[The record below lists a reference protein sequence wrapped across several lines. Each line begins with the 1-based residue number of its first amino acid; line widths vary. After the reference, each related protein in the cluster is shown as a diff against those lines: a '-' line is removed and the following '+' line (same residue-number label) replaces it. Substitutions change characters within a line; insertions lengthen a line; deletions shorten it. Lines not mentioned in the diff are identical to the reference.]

1 MIIKQ
6 LKNHI
11 LFEPEQNESISKLG
25 MKAAYRQTGRILL
38 LRKITKNGK
47 LNIICDTEGYDKVEV
62 DQGLT
67 ESRIAAFFKAL
78 AELLFVCD
86 ESAFLDHTYV
96 DVSGDLIFY
105 KEITGKFVFALIPV
119 DGPDYAIQQKNWDE
133 RLKALAAGVFGNRTL
148 NSPSLMEFKE
158 GIETSIDTVSY
169 IKDKAFSLEVT
180 EAAPV
185 AYDMDL
191 ELLYNGPYGSFT
203 LYIAKDEF
211 VIGKSSDCDGVL
223 SMNPTVSR
231 HHCIFRKNSG
241 KWTVADLGSSNGT
254 AVNGGYLAP
263 NQMLFL
269 NNIDSIRISDM
280 DFMVRIANG
289 I

>member
-1 MIIKQ
+1 MVIKQ

-11 LFEPEQNESISKLG
+11 LFEPELNESISKLG
-25 MKAAYRQTGRILL
+25 MKAAYRQEGRILL
-38 LRKITKNGK
+38 LRKITKNGRQ
-47 LNIICDTEGYDKVEV
+47 NIICDTEGYDKVEI

-67 ESRIAAFFKAL
+67 DSRIAALFKAL
-78 AELLFVCD
+78 AEILFVCD

-105 KEITGKFVFALIPV
+105 KESTGAFVFALIPV
-119 DGPDYAIQQKNWDE
+119 DGPDYAIQQKLWDD
-133 RLKALAAGVFGNRTL
+133 RLKALAGGIFGDRQIA
-148 NSPSLMEFKE
+148 SPSLKEFKE
-158 GIETSIDTVSY
+158 GIETAIDTAAY
-169 IKDKAFSLEVT
+169 IKEKAFALEVT
-180 EAAPV
+180 KEPAVVP
-185 AYDMDL
+185 DMDL
-191 ELLYNGPYGSFT
+191 ELVYNGPYGSFT
-203 LYIAKDEF
+203 LYICKDEF

-231 HHCIFRKNSG
+231 HHCIFCKNSG

-254 AVNGGYLAP
+254 AVNGAYLAP

-269 NNIDSIRISDM
+269 NNNDSIRVSDM
-280 DFMVRIANG
+280 DFWVRIANG